1 MYHISG
7 YFHTCIWVE
16 HMPYR
21 PDHVQTTNKL
31 QLKVN
36 YRLKANFRIKFWAG
50 SAKQMGDLPKF
61 YPSFLV
67 DDSPSTA
74 IQLYVIWPAL
84 INLKVLTIGCWC
96 VLTIG
101 RVISGIILA
110 NPQSGNPFTVYIC
123 VWHCKK
129 YFMCM
134 VNIRLMTLF
143 LCFSR
148 SKGACHIWL
157 DLPSFV
163 GQKLNGYTYLCST

>member
-16 HMPYR
+16 HI
-21 PDHVQTTNKL
+21 VVGLIICN
-31 QLKVN
+31 VN
-36 YRLKANFRIKFWAG
+36 CSWKWI
-50 SAKQMGDLPKF
+50 
-61 YPSFLV
+61 SFLV
-67 DDSPSTA
+67 NNSPSTA
-74 IQLYVIWPAL
+74 IQLYMIWPTL

-96 VLTIG
+96 VLTNCYIG

-110 NPQSGNPFTVYIC
+110 NPQSGNSFTVYIC

-129 YFMCM
+129 HFMCM

-163 GQKLNGYTYLCST
+163 GQKVNGYTYLCST